1 MSLVTLTLTHSVGV
15 VSARSPAVQMLS
27 GPFRRLVTTIGSPG
41 SSRGAAWEGG
51 RTLAKPATAS
61 NKCSSRS
68 LEFRPLTSAPATGR
82 AVAAPGR
89 AVAAPPRGSA
99 AAYAVL
105 LVTTPT
111 AGPSVRGT

>member
-27 GPFRRLVTTIGSPG
+27 GPFRRLVMTTGSPG

-82 AVAAPGR
+82 AVAAP
-89 AVAAPPRGSA
+89 PRGSA
-99 AAYAVL
+99 TAYAVL

>member
-15 VSARSPAVQMLS
+15 VSARSPAVQMLLS
-27 GPFRRLVTTIGSPG
+27 GPFRRLVTTTGSPG

-82 AVAAPGR
+82 AVAAPL
-89 AVAAPPRGSA
+89 RGSA